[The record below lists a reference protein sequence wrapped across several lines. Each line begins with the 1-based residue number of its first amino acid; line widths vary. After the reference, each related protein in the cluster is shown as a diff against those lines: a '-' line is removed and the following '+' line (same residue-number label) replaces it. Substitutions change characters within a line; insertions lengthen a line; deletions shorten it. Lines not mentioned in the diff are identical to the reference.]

1 MPEISVDS
9 HGSTIEREV
18 VMRNSPRRS
27 FVAPRPRSA
36 SDSRRRPR
44 RSDSRRRPTPL
55 TALTGSQVAA
65 GGSFHA
71 AVAPR
76 TEFRDWTRAGAGAVA
91 AFVGFRRREDRW
103 GC

>member
-1 MPEISVDS
+1 M
-9 HGSTIEREV
+9 RKLAAAV
-18 VMRNSPRRS
+18 VRRS
-27 FVAPRPRSA
+27 VA
-36 SDSRRRPR
+36 
-44 RSDSRRRPTPL
+44 
-55 TALTGSQVAA
+55 ALGVRLAPAPAEIRLAPAPDAADGLDRFQVAA

-76 TEFRDWTRAGAGAVA
+76 TEFRDWTRAVAGAVA